1 MHVYARITVSGH
13 DVAVTSIEARSTWVP
28 RGQPVYISVTV
39 ENQGEVAETFD
50 VIVYADRNSGD
61 LHYDI
66 GNETVSL
73 DIGESEL
80 LEFVWNTTDVPCGT
94 YWITAEAILA
104 EDGDPEDNIARTKI
118 GGICVPF
125 NPAPVDIFGLLMP
138 IASVILALVLLG
150 VAVLG
155 LFKLL
160 MSVTLRWPRMHAID

>member
-61 LHYDI
+61 LHYGI

-73 DIGESEL
+73 DIGESEPSRVCWEYHRCSMRHL
-80 LEFVWNTTDVPCGT
+80 LDHRRSYSG
-94 YWITAEAILA
+94 
-104 EDGDPEDNIARTKI
+104 R
-118 GGICVPF
+118 
-125 NPAPVDIFGLLMP
+125 
-138 IASVILALVLLG
+138 
-150 VAVLG
+150 
-155 LFKLL
+155 
-160 MSVTLRWPRMHAID
+160 RWRPRG

>member
-73 DIGESEL
+73 DPQESTL
-80 LEFVWNTTDVPCGT
+80 LEFVWDTTEVPCGT
-94 YWITAEAILA
+94 YDITAEAIL
-104 EDGDPEDNIARTKI
+104 PEDADPADNIVRTKI
-118 GGICVPF
+118 GGICVPY
-125 NPAPVDIFGLLMP
+125 NPPSLDIFGMLIS
-138 IASVILALVLLG
+138 IASAVLVMILLG
-150 VAVLG
+150 AVALG
-155 LFKLL
+155 FFKVL
-160 MSVTLRWPRMHAID
+160 MSPKMWKMRAI

>member
-28 RGQPVYISVTV
+28 RGQPVHISVTV

-50 VIVYADRNSGD
+50 VILHADRNSGD

-66 GNETVSL
+66 GNETVSS

-80 LEFVWNTTDVPCGT
+80 LEFVWNTTDVPRGT

-104 EDGDPEDNIARTKI
+104 EDGDPEDNIALRR
-118 GGICVPF
+118 
-125 NPAPVDIFGLLMP
+125 LE
-138 IASVILALVLLG
+138 ASVFPSTPLQWIFL
-150 VAVLG
+150 
-155 LFKLL
+155 
-160 MSVTLRWPRMHAID
+160 DC